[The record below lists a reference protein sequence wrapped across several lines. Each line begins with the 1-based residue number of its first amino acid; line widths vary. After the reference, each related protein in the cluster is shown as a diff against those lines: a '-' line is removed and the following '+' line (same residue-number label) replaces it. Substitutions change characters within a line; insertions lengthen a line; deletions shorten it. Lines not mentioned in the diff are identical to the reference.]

1 MKGRVSNPYQD
12 GEDFTGVVKQLL
24 CVSVAETRI
33 DVLTDVTVYSVVLLV
48 T

>member
-1 MKGRVSNPYQD
+1 MKGRVSYPYQD
-12 GEDFTGVVKQLL
+12 GEHFTGVVKQLL

-33 DVLTDVTVYSVVLLV
+33 DVLTDVTIYSVVFLV